1 MTRWAFAV
9 VLFAMSGSLASA
21 QAPFDDLFEQQE
33 SAFDDLVRGEESRH
47 DALVLAEEKAFERF
61 RAEVETKWDVFEA
74 STRKDWVE
82 YWDDHDAKSVVDFE
96 RGEARVEVLVPRADI
111 QADPEIAT
119 KRLAEAVEHL
129 VADRGTTL
137 DYDVGDQRPQPL
149 ADEPVLDRLLVN
161 AVGETVTPQNAR
173 AFSRELVESEGV
185 VQTEVESEDG
195 VHRIKISVT
204 AALVPNH
211 LRVLARE
218 YLPLVRAMS
227 REYHI
232 DPRLV
237 FAVIHTESY
246 FNPKARSHANAYG
259 LMQLVPASGGREAY
273 RYVYDE
279 DRIVTP
285 NYLFAPENNIRLGTA
300 YLELLLSREF
310 ARVSNPDSRHYCA
323 ISAYNTGAGNVSR
336 ALTGSKELSPAIDR
350 LNSMSSP
357 DVLKTLKRDL
367 PYEETRRYLHKVLD
381 RIKLYEEWG
390 A

>member
-1 MTRWAFAV
+1 M
-9 VLFAMSGSLASA
+9 
-21 QAPFDDLFEQQE
+21 
-33 SAFDDLVRGEESRH
+33 
-47 DALVLAEEKAFERF
+47 
-61 RAEVETKWDVFEA
+61 
-74 STRKDWVE
+74 
-82 YWDDHDAKSVVDFE
+82 
-96 RGEARVEVLVPRADI
+96 
-111 QADPEIAT
+111 
-119 KRLAEAVEHL
+119 
-129 VADRGTTL
+129 
-137 DYDVGDQRPQPL
+137 
-149 ADEPVLDRLLVN
+149 
-161 AVGETVTPQNAR
+161 
-173 AFSRELVESEGV
+173 ESEGV

>member
-1 MTRWAFAV
+1 MISYV
-9 VLFAMSGSLASA
+9 VRNPGTTPSCW
-21 QAPFDDLFEQQE
+21 Q
-33 SAFDDLVRGEESRH
+33 
-47 DALVLAEEKAFERF
+47 EKAFERF